1 MALTVS
7 DPFSGILGQPRVRD
21 FLRSVVASGRISH
34 AYLFTGP
41 AGSNKTAAAYALAQA
56 ILCEQGGCGT
66 CDACRRV
73 RRRSHPD
80 VRYFAPE
87 GQGGY
92 LISQMREILADVSLA
107 PIQAKRKVYIIDRAD
122 LLGTAAANAFLKT
135 LEEPPS
141 GITVI
146 LLGRTRESV
155 LPTIVSRCQVVA
167 FSPIPETEAIGI
179 ICQNSGIPA
188 QRAKI
193 ALSACDGS
201 ITRAIE
207 FCGSNRGF
215 EFRSVVLEA
224 LFSLRQAD
232 DWDVLGY
239 SKRMV
244 EASNAALDAVRAAQE
259 ADLAENADFLEKAAV
274 KQIEARNK
282 RALAAKS
289 AESLRQLLAIVKSW
303 LRDLICAEFAEAE
316 GASLF
321 ANADMASALVDAARH
336 TSGARAAAAMPALE
350 RAYAAIAYNVSPQT
364 CIDALLF
371 EIREVLYGPDSP
383 GRTSV

>member
-1 MALTVS
+1 MSTP

-21 FLRSVVASGRISH
+21 FLRSAVSSGGVSH

-41 AGSNKTAAAYALAQA
+41 AGSNKTSAAYALAQA
-56 ILCEQGGCGT
+56 IICEDGGCGT
-66 CDACRRV
+66 CEACRRV
-73 RRRSHPD
+73 KRRSHPD

-87 GQGGY
+87 GASGY
-92 LISQMREILADVSLA
+92 LIAQMREIMADVPLA
-107 PIQAKRKVYIIDRAD
+107 PIQGKRKVYIIDRAD

-135 LEEPPS
+135 LEEPPE
-141 GITVI
+141 GITMI

-167 FSPIPETEAIGI
+167 FSHIPETQAIGI
-179 ICQNSGIPA
+179 ISQNTGISKE
-188 QRAKI
+188 RAKI

-215 EFRSVVLEA
+215 EFRSLVLET
-224 LFSLRQAD
+224 LFALRQSD
-232 DWDVLGY
+232 DWDIVGM
-239 SKRMV
+239 SKRLV

-289 AESLRQLLAIVKSW
+289 AESLNQVLAIAKSW
-303 LRDLICAEFAEAE
+303 LRDLICAPIA
-316 GASLF
+316 GADAALV
-321 ANADMASALVDAARH
+321 ANADMKGALEDAARH
-336 TSGARAAAAMPALE
+336 TTSARAAAAIPAIE
-350 RAYAAIAYNVSPQT
+350 RARAAIAYNVSPQT